1 MADIIYFAG
10 QCEAYNDTEKEN
22 IEEVNYALYH
32 GGLYDVKT
40 LGMIDLVCGTADNNK
55 IVTRTRRE
63 YDLITNGL
71 LRLMKD
77 ITDTNT
83 ILNGGSSEVSAALDN
98 YYAELKDL
106 LDRITSIEKEE

>member
-1 MADIIYFAG
+1 MIDTTNCTPEMKPIIESFNETLARLDAIYHNGLIDIG
-10 QCEAYNDTEKEN
+10 
-22 IEEVNYALYH
+22 
-32 GGLYDVKT
+32 T
-40 LGMIDLVCGTADNNK
+40 LGLPEMTCKTDSV

-83 ILNGGSSEVSAALDN
+83 ILNGGSSEVTAALDN

>member
-1 MADIIYFAG
+1 MKGKTIYFYG
-10 QCEAYNDTEKEN
+10 SCKAYNNTDDEN
-22 IEEVNYALYH
+22 IEEVYDAIYH
-32 GGLYDVKT
+32 NGLIDIGT
-40 LGMIDLVCGTADNNK
+40 LGLPEMTCKTDSV

-106 LDRITSIEKEE
+106 LGRITSIEKEE